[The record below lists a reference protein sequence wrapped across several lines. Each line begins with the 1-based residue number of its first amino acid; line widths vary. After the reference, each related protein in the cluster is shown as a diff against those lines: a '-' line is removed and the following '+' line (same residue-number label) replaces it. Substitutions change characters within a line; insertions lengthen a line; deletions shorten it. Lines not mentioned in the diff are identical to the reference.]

1 MAGATHPVTQTQ
13 INVPILNED
22 NHKEWKDA
30 ILRQLR
36 LLELDY
42 VVLNEEPPE
51 VTEESTGEAKQ
62 LRARWEKSN
71 RLCVVFI
78 KSRISTKIRFCF
90 EDIKK
95 AKHFLKAI
103 DDNFIESK
111 KVLAMTLIMKLR
123 NLRLSTVKGTREHIM
138 QLRDIAA
145 QLKELEI
152 ILPDDYLVLFALDT
166 LPQEYNPFKISYIT
180 HKEDWSINELITM
193 CAMEEQRL
201 VAKLGLFVK
210 RNRKPSN
217 NVNRSRMEELDQVP
231 SDFQSTNNPSLSPSS
246 SSNGYTLTISPRMT
260 QYWTLHCEDEIKPAV
275 DMIFKTLDAGIE
287 SYNNYAAKVGFDTRS
302 SSLVRARD
310 GTKTLKQIVCNRE
323 GFKNTGAQHCHSK
336 STADAGE
343 GPSRPKLVSNRTG
356 CRARII
362 FKYIGVAGYQVT
374 TFIEKHNHSM
384 SSVLARQFLKGN
396 RNISSVHQKFIL
408 DCAKANI
415 RASKSHGL
423 YSQIVGDYSEVGA
436 TVVDFKNVRR
446 DLRAYILGA
455 DAQILV
461 HNLIKRQEMCPAF
474 AFDYEVD
481 EDEQMSRLFWADP
494 MSKKNFA
501 AFGDV
506 VSFDATYSTN
516 RYDMAMGMEPRIIV
530 IDQDPAMK
538 VAIPRVFKQA
548 RHRYCMWHIMCK
560 VGEKVGPTLNKN
572 EEFKNKLNSI
582 VWTSSLEPP
591 DFEKQWRELMEK
603 YNLVE
608 HNWFITMFE
617 ARNHGIPAY
626 FRDDFMGDLL
636 RTMSRSESENYTYSR
651 FTCPQSSLVEF
662 MMNFDSALK
671 SQRNTNA
678 KLNSDNEGY
687 NPDMKMPLGIEKHA
701 SIVYTITVFYQVQ
714 EEICAS
720 CFKCMVLSVREDGG
734 MLHYDIMDGKNKI
747 FTMVH
752 NVNDHEAKCS
762 CKMFEMVGL
771 LCRHIFMV
779 FKNLEKI
786 PLKYVVNRW
795 TKDASL
801 KATSEIDGSNMEQLA
816 AFLQVINEQ
825 KQLLM
830 SGKEK
835 LSPQHSRKTVIESF
849 CGSTEISEINIL
861 PPKHAKNKGIGKRIK
876 SSKELAMEKEKG
888 RRCNFCGVR
897 GDQHDTRTCP
907 LNPKNKDKQKG
918 KKKA

>member
-1 MAGATHPVTQTQ
+1 
-13 INVPILNED
+13 
-22 NHKEWKDA
+22 
-30 ILRQLR
+30 
-36 LLELDY
+36 
-42 VVLNEEPPE
+42 
-51 VTEESTGEAKQ
+51 
-62 LRARWEKSN
+62 
-71 RLCVVFI
+71 
-78 KSRISTKIRFCF
+78 
-90 EDIKK
+90 
-95 AKHFLKAI
+95 
-103 DDNFIESK
+103 
-111 KVLAMTLIMKLR
+111 
-123 NLRLSTVKGTREHIM
+123 
-138 QLRDIAA
+138 
-145 QLKELEI
+145 
-152 ILPDDYLVLFALDT
+152 
-166 LPQEYNPFKISYIT
+166 
-180 HKEDWSINELITM
+180 
-193 CAMEEQRL
+193 
-201 VAKLGLFVK
+201 
-210 RNRKPSN
+210 
-217 NVNRSRMEELDQVP
+217 
-231 SDFQSTNNPSLSPSS
+231 
-246 SSNGYTLTISPRMT
+246 MT
-260 QYWTLHCEDEIKPAV
+260 QYWTPHCEDEIRPAV
-275 DMIFKTLDAGIE
+275 NMIFKTLDAGIE
-287 SYNNYAAKVGFDTRS
+287 FYNHYAAKVEFDTRS
-302 SSLVRARD
+302 SSVVTARD
-310 GTKTLKQIVCNRE
+310 GTKTQKQIVCNRE
-323 GFKNTGAQHCHSK
+323 GFKNTGAQHCQSQ
-336 STADAGE
+336 SSADAGE
-343 GPSRPKLVSNRTG
+343 GPSRPKRRRVSNRTG

-362 FKYIGVAGYQVT
+362 FKYIGAAGYQVA

-384 SSVLARQFLKGN
+384 SSILARQFLKGN

-415 RASKSHGL
+415 GASKSHGL
-423 YSQIVGDYSEVGA
+423 YSHIVRDYSEVGA
-436 TVVDFKNVRR
+436 TVADFKNVRR

-461 HNLIKRQEMCPAF
+461 HNLIKKQEMCPAF

-481 EDEQMSRLFWADP
+481 EDEQMSRLFCADP

-516 RYDMAMGMEPRIIV
+516 RYNMAMGMEPRIIV
-530 IDQDPAMK
+530 TDQDPAMK
-538 VAIPRVFKQA
+538 VAIPTVFKQA

-560 VGEKVGPTLNKN
+560 VGEKVGPTLNKD
-572 EEFKNKLNSI
+572 EEFRNKLNSI

-608 HNWFITMFE
+608 HNWFTTMFE
-617 ARNHGIPAY
+617 ARNHWIPAY
-626 FRDDFMGDLL
+626 FRDVFMGGLL
-636 RTMSRSESENYTYSR
+636 RTTSRSKSENYTYSR
-651 FTCPQSSLVEF
+651 FTGPQSSLVEF

-687 NPDMKMPLGIEKHA
+687 NPDMKTPLGIEKHA

-734 MLHYDIMDGKNKI
+734 MLHYDIMDGKNKR
-747 FTMVH
+747 FTVVH

-771 LCRHIFMV
+771 LCRHIFVV
-779 FKNLEKI
+779 FRDLEKI

-801 KATSEIDGSNMEQLA
+801 KATFEIDGVIYDQNGPKDEKKMLLNKVWSDIHCCMDLAGSNMERFA
-816 AFLQVINEQ
+816 AFSQVINEQ
-825 KQLLM
+825 KQL
-830 SGKEK
+830 EK
-835 LSPQHSRKTVIESF
+835 LSPQHSRRTVIESY

-861 PPKHAKNKGIGKRIK
+861 PSKHAKNKGSGKRIK
-876 SSKELAMEKEKG
+876 SSKELAMEKEEG

-897 GDQHDTRTCP
+897 GDHYDTRTCP